1 MIVASSVV
9 ASSAVLVPL
18 AAPAGA
24 AVTDGCSAT
33 TNPSSLGSQ
42 SALRLACNFPTQS
55 NIPVG
60 NTISDFTNA
69 IWHNGAAR
77 AVNGIAFEGAYGLT
91 AVISPNAHFTQ
102 DDVNHGISGTI
113 GDAAIGAY
121 TNIKVVVNDSLV
133 LLNMPATT
141 TGVSGKTGPEAIGG
155 NGQSSAIAAKL
166 ENSDIRAGV
175 GAVTVPNSTASV
187 TGVNFT
193 AGSAGSAK
201 ATKSGWSAAD
211 VGKQIVSSRITGGS
225 ALIVSVATGGVATLS
240 AAVPSGSAATLNNQT
255 VTLNTLGMVISP
267 TIGFAASDVT
277 RSITGTALASGAKI
291 LNTGTVSSGLSRLIT
306 GQGNPANGTDA
317 LVGFTFAQVS
327 GVVAPSAANLSA
339 AIPQPNSISVGA
351 DEIVSTTR
359 TVSLSTGSD
368 FSFDVPNRKI
378 TGPNGSFRASDLGLP
393 VGGCGVFI
401 GANGTNTPDTTGQ
414 NYVESVSPN
423 GSSITLKGGVYGAA
437 ACAAADAAGINVTIG
452 LPSSS
457 APADGDVMSM
467 VSSTLNLSPSLVSG
481 SDACNL
487 NTYEGT
493 TIMGQWYN
501 PSKIGVSQ
509 GNSSAFQS
517 ASISIGESGL
527 SIGLIKAPS
536 QTIGAIKYPTA
547 VVSFWAFVTLRTQGE
562 IIGGKTF
569 GRDTVKISLPWVP
582 TSLAMCAPVTG
593 VTTGISSEYLFGGT
607 SIGTQSV
614 PTGTGRPSTALRGL
628 RAGITGG
635 DVAYQAK
642 LANDSTNTFLGS
654 GRFTTAGA
662 LGQGVAARMNLVQ

>member
-1 MIVASSVV
+1 MKALRSRLAVIVASSVV
-9 ASSAVLVPL
+9 ASSAMLVPL

-91 AVISPNAHFTQ
+91 AIYSPNAHFTQ
-102 DDVNHGISGTI
+102 DDTNHIISGTI
-113 GDAAIGAY
+113 NGAAIGGY
-121 TNIKVVVNDSLV
+121 TNIKVVVNASTA

-141 TGVSGKTGPEAIGG
+141 TGVAGKTTDDAIVLD
-155 NGQSSAIAAKL
+155 AKL

-187 TGVNFT
+187 TGVAFT
-193 AGSAGSAK
+193 AGSAGTTAK
-201 ATKSGWSAAD
+201 ATKSTWTAAD
-211 VGKQIVSSRITGGS
+211 VGKQIVSTRITGGS
-225 ALIVSVATGGVATLS
+225 ALIVSVANGGVATLS
-240 AAVPSGSAATLNNQT
+240 AAVPSTIANQT

-267 TIGFAASDVT
+267 TIGFAASDVG

-291 LNTGTVSSGLSRLIT
+291 LNTGTVASGLSRLIT
-306 GQGNPANGTDA
+306 GGGNPANGTDA

-327 GVVAPSAANLSA
+327 GVVTQSAANLSA

-359 TVSLSTGSD
+359 TVSLSSNSD
-368 FSFDVPNRKI
+368 FSFDVPNKKI
-378 TGPNGSFRASDLGLP
+378 TGPANSFRASDVGLP

-423 GSSITLKGGVYGAA
+423 GSSITLKGGVYGAGP
-437 ACAAADAAGINVTIG
+437 CAAVDAYGINVTIG

-457 APADGDVMSM
+457 APNNGDVMSM

-501 PSKIGVSQ
+501 PSQIGASQ
-509 GNSSAFQS
+509 GGQQS
-517 ASISIGESGL
+517 ASVTVGQSGL
-527 SIGLIKAPS
+527 VIGAIKAPS

-547 VVSFWAFVTLRTQGE
+547 VVSFWAFVSLRTSAE
-562 IIGGKTF
+562 TIGGKNF
-569 GRDTVKISLPWVP
+569 GVNTAKITLPWVP
-582 TSLAMCAPVTG
+582 TSLAMCAPATG

-607 SIGTQSV
+607 SLGTQSV

-635 DVAYQAK
+635 DVAYQAQ
-642 LANDSTNTFLGS
+642 LANDSVNTFVGS
-654 GRFTTAGA
+654 GKFTAAGA
-662 LGQGVAARMNLVQ
+662 LGQGVLAKMALSN